1 MDGAKAQK
9 KTVRVGCYFI
19 KAGGRATSE
28 PGPGRHEDTALRG
41 QRMGEMW
48 GKG

>member
-28 PGPGRHEDTALRG
+28 PGPGRHEDTSPEGTAYG
-41 QRMGEMW
+41 
-48 GKG
+48 